1 MYHMYYG
8 PLFQDSVAI
17 GDRTKT
23 PSQFQNDNNPNNVQD
38 EIGVADI
45 ERKGDSDEMSGD
57 GVEITFPES
66 SSTNKRKKTG
76 NNTHT
81 RSNKGK
87 ITTASS
93 FEVKLDTVLQ
103 ALSSRSTQTF
113 PPPKSVPSIPECMD
127 IVSTFPGFEPSSSSY
142 NKALRIFW
150 KKEARESF
158 MYPPTTVD
166 KKNFLYSLMN
176 EF

>member
-1 MYHMYYG
+1 MYYE

-23 PSQFQNDNNPNNVQD
+23 PYQLQSENNPTIFQD
-38 EIGVADI
+38 DIGVVDLEEKA
-45 ERKGDSDEMSGD
+45 DSDEVSLD
-57 GVEITFPES
+57 DDVEISFPES
-66 SSTNKRKKTG
+66 SLTKRKKID
-76 NNTHT
+76 NNGQT

-87 ITTASS
+87 ATTSS

-103 ALSSRSTQTF
+103 AISSRSTQSF
-113 PPPKSVPSIPECMD
+113 PTSIPIPSISECMD

-142 NKALRIFW
+142 NKALRVFW

-166 KKNFLYSLMN
+166 KINFLYTLMS
-176 EF
+176 E